1 MEPKAKQI
9 KIEKIRLLYMQSI
22 APSILNGVSAI
33 LLTIALWYEVNRD
46 HLLIWASLTLAFAV
60 GRVSL
65 LLAFKF
71 RKPVNDAVLKWEK
84 PYTITLFM
92 VFIIWGLGLPLIA
105 GTETVNSIPIL
116 MVTIFAIGIACSASS
131 WYNGLRYVQIGAISI
146 CLLPMITLLLTHANY
161 ELFWVGIAA
170 SFLFVT
176 CITTSLVLAKSLDNK
191 LELAYD
197 LAKAKQ
203 DAELIANT
211 DSLTGL
217 NNRRS
222 FFDKA
227 SALLA
232 YCRSESLP
240 ISVIMFDVDFF
251 KKINDIHGHAAGD
264 MTLQHVANL
273 LQRHLR
279 GSDISCRFGGEEFA
293 ILLPN
298 TVDEE
303 AAITAEKMRHVI
315 EKTPVISQGNKEILI
330 TASFG
335 VSDIGDSMDDMLNN
349 ADEAMYRAKGSG
361 RNNVKVYASRTN
373 HKNNKIASNKSA
385 SVRTSLLN
393 EV

>member
-1 MEPKAKQI
+1 
-9 KIEKIRLLYMQSI
+9 MQSI

-33 LLTIALWYEVNRD
+33 LLTVALWYEVNRD
-46 HLLIWASLTLAFAV
+46 HLLIWAGVTLAFAV

-71 RKPVNDAVLKWEK
+71 LTPLSDAVLKWEK

-105 GTETVNSIPIL
+105 GTETINSIPIL
-116 MVTIFAIGIACSASS
+116 TVTIFAIGIACSASS

-146 CLLPMITLLLTHANY
+146 CLLPMITLLLTHTNH

-203 DAELIANT
+203 DAEMIANT

-222 FFDKA
+222 FFDKT

-251 KKINDIHGHAAGD
+251 KKINDINGHAAGD

-315 EKTPVISQGNKEILI
+315 EKTPVIIQGNKEVFI

-335 VSDIGDSMDDMLNN
+335 VSDIGESMDDMLNN
-349 ADEAMYRAKGSG
+349 ADEAMYRAKDSG